1 MFKGME
7 DTVFGMWSAHGE
19 GMAFV
24 FVFFI
29 VTTYQFIK
37 IVQIHKQFLHLFNKK
52 NCRLFIF
59 FFLQCLI
66 YALYILYNHIHI

>member
-19 GMAFV
+19 GMALV

-29 VTTYQFIK
+29 VTTYHFIK
-37 IVQIHKQFLHLFNKK
+37 IVQTHKQFLHLFNNK
-52 NCRLFIF
+52 NCR
-59 FFLQCLI
+59 
-66 YALYILYNHIHI
+66 

>member
-52 NCRLFIF
+52 NCR
-59 FFLQCLI
+59 
-66 YALYILYNHIHI
+66 